1 MSDVSIQRR
10 LLVVSGPSGCG
21 KDTVVKILMERHSG
35 IELSVSATTRDPRE
49 DEVNGQHYHF
59 VTKEQFEHFITH
71 DSLLEYAN
79 YVGNYY
85 GTLRSEVEKR
95 IHNGITC
102 VLVIEVMGTE
112 RVRRAYP
119 DCTTVFILPPSMEEL
134 ERRLRAR
141 GTESEEWVQKR
152 LARAREE
159 LPLAGDYDF
168 QLVNLDPYACA
179 DELYHILRQRQQAES

>member
-1 MSDVSIQRR
+1 MNDTAVQRN

-21 KDTVVKILMERHSG
+21 KDTVVQILMDRHPG
-35 IELSVSATTRDPRE
+35 IELSVSATTRDPRP
-49 DEVNGQHYHF
+49 DEVNGVHYHF
-59 VTKEQFEHFITH
+59 LSKELFEQYIEKGF
-71 DSLLEYAN
+71 LLEYAN

-95 IHNGITC
+95 INEDITC
-102 VLVIEVMGTE
+102 VLVIEVMGTA

-119 DCTTVFILPPSMEEL
+119 ECTTIFILPPSMEEL
-134 ERRLRAR
+134 ERRLRSR

-159 LPLAGDYDF
+159 LPLANDYDF
-168 QLVNLDPYACA
+168 QLVNADPYECA
-179 DELYHILRQRQQAES
+179 DRLYEILQQRQNEE